1 MYCEKQTTM
10 DKNEQTKAC
19 SARAC
24 RTSDGRKNTQEPI
37 SSPNDRFLSGG
48 EIGPGTQLYVSG
60 KLREEYTKR
69 SAAIP
74 ENLSKA
80 EQRKMRADIKNDT
93 RMRQNSFAKA
103 LINDIDSR
111 RKAIEEEA
119 IKRGEPSPF
128 RKDHAQSTNNDV
140 NEYGK
145 LCKKMGRGLI
155 AAGFASEA
163 YNIIQAPKGQRVKE
177 VTRAAGRLGGG
188 YLGGRLGAYAG
199 ASGGNI
205 GTVVAGSLIGG
216 VVGSMAGE
224 KGVDVMWD
232 TFGK

>member
-1 MYCEKQTTM
+1 M
-10 DKNEQTKAC
+10 DKYEQTKAC
-19 SARAC
+19 SARAR
-24 RTSDGRKNTQEPI
+24 RTSDGHKKTQEPI
-37 SSPNDRFLSGG
+37 SPSDDRFLSGG

-74 ENLSKA
+74 ETLSKA
-80 EQRKMRADIKNDT
+80 EQSKMRADIKNDT

-111 RKAIEEEA
+111 RKAIAEEA
-119 IKRGEPSPF
+119 FKRGEPSPY

-145 LCKKMGRGLI
+145 LCKKIGRGLI
-155 AAGFASEA
+155 AASFAGEA
-163 YNIIQAPKGQRVKE
+163 YNVIQAPKGQRVKE
-177 VTRAAGRLGGG
+177 VTRAAGRMGGG
-188 YLGGRLGAYAG
+188 YLGGRLGAVAG
-199 ASGGNI
+199 AAGGNI
-205 GTVVAGSLIGG
+205 GTVLAGSLIGG
-216 VVGSMAGE
+216 VAGSMAGE
-224 KGVDVMWD
+224 KAVDVMWD